1 LTQSSS
7 NTPNDTDQTSRP
19 RHDGAGTAKG
29 HSSVTWGI
37 TIISAVTLILTL
49 LGYGVAL
56 AVETTFGLPHQ
67 TVYAS
72 ALDLIGLSVYAI
84 ISAVLGFSE
93 VPWLPLLRQTFPL
106 ASIAAAGIFMVAC
119 CAVFLKVRAR
129 EDRRSVHGFWAYFS
143 APTPNDSNR
152 KLLGKGAIWSGLCGA
167 VTMITPFLLVFAV
180 MVTVVLISIVPI
192 FGMQLGGQ
200 YLHKFVVSPTACAP
214 LQPRSALLQARTQA
228 REKKAATAAAPVTAT
243 ATATCVTVYRDDKQV
258 ASGRLVVATSSAVIL
273 FEPVS
278 GTVHRVP
285 IGDATVL
292 PVEVV
297 HTASERA
304 VDAEKPPAPSL

>member
-1 LTQSSS
+1 MTQSSS
-7 NTPNDTDQTSRP
+7 STPNDTDQTSRP
-19 RHDGAGTAKG
+19 RHDGGGEEKG

-72 ALDLIGLSVYAI
+72 ALDLIGLSVYAM
-84 ISAVLGFSE
+84 ISLVQGFGE
-93 VPWLPLLRQTFPL
+93 VAWLPLLQQTWPL
-106 ASIAAAGIFMVAC
+106 ALIGAAGVFMAAC
-119 CAVFLKVRAR
+119 FAVFLKARAR
-129 EDRRSVHGFWAYFS
+129 EDRSSAHGFWAYFS
-143 APTPNDSNR
+143 APTPHDSTR
-152 KLLGKGAIWSGLCGA
+152 KLLGKGAIGSGLFGA
-167 VTMITPFLLVFAV
+167 VTMITPFLLVGAV
-180 MVTVVLISIVPI
+180 MLTAVLISIVPI

-200 YLHKFVVSPTACAP
+200 YLHKYVVSPTACAP
-214 LQPRSALLQARTQA
+214 PQSRSALLQARTHA
-228 REKKAATAAAPVTAT
+228 REKKAAAAPAPVT

-278 GTVHRVP
+278 GAVHRVP

-292 PVEVV
+292 PVDVV

-304 VDAEKPPAPSL
+304 GDAEKQPAPSL